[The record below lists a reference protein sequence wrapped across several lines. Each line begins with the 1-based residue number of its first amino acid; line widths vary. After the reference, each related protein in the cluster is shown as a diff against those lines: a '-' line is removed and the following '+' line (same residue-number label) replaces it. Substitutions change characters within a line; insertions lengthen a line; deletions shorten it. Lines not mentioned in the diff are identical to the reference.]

1 MFLNVPHG
9 QYQLSCFYENCG
21 VCLFLYMRGRADF
34 EFCLGTARLRRFL
47 SFCRRRCSNKT
58 ILYYS
63 TWFGFGFSICF
74 FWGLDL
80 DPNPKKQILNPKP
93 NPSFFLVKRLEVQL
107 HFYINIIQITAIV
120 GAKLNF

>member
-1 MFLNVPHG
+1 MKKKFKNYSSSVRNVLIVPHG

-34 EFCLGTARLRRFL
+34 EFCLGTARLRRFS

-74 FWGLDL
+74 FG
-80 DPNPKKQILNPKP
+80 
-93 NPSFFLVKRLEVQL
+93 FFEFDYSRKRR
-107 HFYINIIQITAIV
+107 
-120 GAKLNF
+120 KLNTSPCNSNTSETKQGI